1 MSHEPRMKRY
11 SVGVWYPRNVEIE
24 ARNIKEAMEKVLNGE
39 GEFITD
45 DCYSESKLMGKQA
58 VTEIKEEAK
67 NE

>member
-1 MSHEPRMKRY
+1 
-11 SVGVWYPRNVEIE
+11 VEIE